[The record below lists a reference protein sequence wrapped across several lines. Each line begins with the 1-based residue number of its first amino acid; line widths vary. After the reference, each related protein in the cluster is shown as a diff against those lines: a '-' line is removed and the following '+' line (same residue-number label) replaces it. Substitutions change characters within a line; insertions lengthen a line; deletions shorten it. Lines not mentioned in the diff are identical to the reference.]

1 MSQTKKM
8 SLVESVANIAI
19 GFAINVTA
27 QYFIFPLFGM
37 HIPIHENLMIAVIFT
52 VISLARS
59 FTLRR
64 LFNRI
69 K

>member
-1 MSQTKKM
+1 M
-8 SLVESVANIAI
+8 SLVESITNIVV
-19 GFAINVTA
+19 GFMINVTA
-27 QYFIFPLFGM
+27 QYFVFPLFGM

-64 LFNRI
+64 IFNRI
-69 K
+69 